1 MANDPAQI
9 GEMVRNDPVWKA
21 GVKEGKLQYQVK
33 VLAYLEE
40 RYIKDDGRPDRG
52 SPEGQ
57 AILNLARELS
67 GYLKHDDE

>member
-1 MANDPAQI
+1 MANDPAKI

-21 GVKEGKLQYQVK
+21 GIKEGKAQYKNK
-33 VLAYLEE
+33 VLTYLQD
-40 RYIKDDGRPDRG
+40 RYINDDGRPDRG

-57 AILNLARELS
+57 AILTLARELS